1 MCPQHIIVG
10 SAYYKTLDQGLSKHL
25 TVESERIQLTEQ
37 GYQIDIKKKPGEE
50 FKIRNWLIEFLK
62 QNYPTPIN
70 MEVLYSELVIMQ
82 NKELS
87 LVE

>member
-1 MCPQHIIVG
+1 MN
-10 SAYYKTLDQGLSKHL
+10 
-25 TVESERIQLTEQ
+25 VESEKVQLTEQ
-37 GYQIDIKKKPGEE
+37 GYQIDIKKKKKKPGEE

-62 QNYPTPIN
+62 QNYPTPVN